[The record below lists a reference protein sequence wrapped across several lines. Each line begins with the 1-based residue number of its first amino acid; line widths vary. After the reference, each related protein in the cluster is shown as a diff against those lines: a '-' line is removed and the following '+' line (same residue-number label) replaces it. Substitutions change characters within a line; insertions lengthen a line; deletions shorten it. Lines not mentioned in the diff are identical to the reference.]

1 MKIKEI
7 IDSENQQVVIDEL
20 KSRRYI
26 DEPDIDA
33 AEKALDPLKHD
44 VFDPIKR
51 PDKMVR
57 VPQEEVAARSAT
69 SVMVTRKVEGKDAVF
84 REEPVARIGL
94 DLPSLIVKR
103 AVAMIFG
110 NDVIVNAKPEDDSQ
124 KKVLE
129 VMNKIRHSVK
139 ESSLNRKIARAM
151 FSCKEAAE
159 LWFAVPVDP
168 KDPTKKSNKY
178 GIESPFKLRCVPL
191 SPLNGDKLY
200 PYFDQ
205 TGDMIAFGREY
216 SRQDEK
222 KATHTYFE
230 AWTDEEHVVWERV
243 QTGYE
248 VILSA
253 PHTIGKIPVIF
264 GNEDQT
270 EFEKVLVLID
280 RLEKL
285 LSNFADTNDYHASP
299 KIFVKGKIL
308 GFGKKGESGQILQGD
323 KDTDAHYLSWD
334 NAPESVKTEIETLL
348 RMIYTMTQTP
358 DISFDAVKGIG
369 SISGTALKL
378 LFTDAHLKVLDHREV
393 FDEYLERRYNVIK
406 AFIGQMD
413 VNGLKDAAESLITE
427 PEIRPFMI
435 TDDAAEI
442 DMWVNASGGQAIVS
456 QETAIRRSSELTGVT
471 DPKAEAEAI
480 SAENTARST
489 FNLAEPTDVLD

>member
-7 IDSENQQVVIDEL
+7 IDSENQQVIIDDL
-20 KSRRYI
+20 KSHRFI
-26 DEPDIDA
+26 DEPDIDE

-44 VFDPIKR
+44 VFDPVKR
-51 PDKMVR
+51 PDKLVR
-57 VPQEEVAARSAT
+57 VPPEEVAARSKNT
-69 SVMVTRKVEGKDAVF
+69 KIVTKNVDGKDVAF

-110 NDVIVNAKPEDDSQ
+110 NDVVVNASPEDDKQ
-124 KKVLE
+124 QKVLD
-129 VMNKIRHSVK
+129 VLNKIRHSVK

-159 LWFAVPVDP
+159 LWFTVPVDP
-168 KDPTKKSNKY
+168 KDPSKKAMKY
-178 GIESPFKLRCVPL
+178 GIQTPVKLRCVPL
-191 SPLNGDKLY
+191 SPMTGDKLY
-200 PYFDQ
+200 PYFDE

-222 KATHTYFE
+222 KVLHTYFE
-230 AWTDEEHVVWERV
+230 AWTDEEHVIWER
-243 QTGYE
+243 TSSGYE
-248 VILSA
+248 VTFSA
-253 PHTIGKIPVIF
+253 EHGIGKIPVVF

-270 EFEKVLVLID
+270 EFEKILVLVD

-308 GFGKKGESGQILQGD
+308 GFSKKGEAGGILQGE
-323 KDTDAHYLSWD
+323 KDADAHYLSWA
-334 NAPESVKTEIETLL
+334 NAPESVKTEIDTLL

-413 VNGLKDAAESLITE
+413 VNNLKEAAENLVTE

-456 QETAIRRSSELTGVT
+456 QETAVRRSAELTGVT
-471 DPKAEAEAI
+471 DPKAETEAI
-480 SAENTARST
+480 KAENAAKSA
-489 FNLAEPTDVLD
+489 FSLSEPTDLLD